1 MTEKLRKKRKP
12 WRCNDFQLFFLAMT
26 GVLFLV
32 VFCYV
37 PMFGIVL
44 AFKNGDGVLN
54 IADAITK
61 SEWVGF
67 ANFRAFFKDPNF
79 KSVLVNTVC
88 LNLLQLVINFPA
100 PIIFALLLN
109 ECPHKGYKKAVQSIS
124 YMPYFLSWAVFA
136 GNSYVFLRSE
146 HGYIQ

>member
-1 MTEKLRKKRKP
+1 
-12 WRCNDFQLFFLAMT
+12 MT

-44 AFKNGDGVLN
+44 AFKSGDGVLN

-61 SEWVGF
+61 SVWVGF

-100 PIIFALLLN
+100 PIIFAL
-109 ECPHKGYKKAVQSIS
+109 AS
-124 YMPYFLSWAVFA
+124 
-136 GNSYVFLRSE
+136 
-146 HGYIQ
+146 